1 MTAGAMVA
9 WARGRPVLAG
19 ALIGLGTATKLYPV
33 LLLGPLLLLC
43 LRTRRVSGFVKAA
56 VAAAVV
62 WVAINVPIMTLYPAG
77 WYEFIKL
84 NSERPAEYDS
94 WYSIY
99 TTLSGTH
106 IFDNAPGSDTP
117 TFLNVL
123 SLALFALACAAI
135 AWFALSAQR
144 RPRLAQLVFLVVAA
158 FLLTNKVWSPQYSL
172 WLLPLAVLALP
183 RWRPLLAW
191 QFSEVVVW
199 ILLMFSF
206 AGVENKGLSIY
217 PFIGAAILR
226 DLLLIVL
233 VVMVIREIQRP
244 ANDLIRM
251 AGDDDPSGGVFEG
264 APDRFVLPSLPK
276 LLRGRIPLREAEE
289 TTEPVMVGGPSDADH
304 PFQPV

>member
-1 MTAGAMVA
+1 
-9 WARGRPVLAG
+9 
-19 ALIGLGTATKLYPV
+19 

-43 LRTRRVSGFVKAA
+43 LRTGRFSGFVRAA
-56 VAAAVV
+56 IAAAVV
-62 WVAINVPIMTLYPAG
+62 WLVINVPIMTLYPAG

-84 NSERPAEYDS
+84 NSERVAEYDS
-94 WYSIY
+94 WYAIY
-99 TTLSGTH
+99 TKLADSH
-106 IFDNAPGSDTP
+106 IFDNASGSATP
-117 TFLNVL
+117 TFLNLL
-123 SLALFALACAAI
+123 SLALFALACVAI

-144 RPRLAQLVFLVVAA
+144 RPRLAQLIFLVVAA

-206 AGVENKGLSIY
+206 AGEQNKGLSIY

-226 DLLLIVL
+226 DILLIVL
-233 VVMVIREIQRP
+233 VVRVIREIQRP
-244 ANDLIRM
+244 ATDLVRM
-251 AGDDDPSGGVFEG
+251 AGDDDPSGGVFEN
-264 APDRFVLPSLPK
+264 APDRFLLPSLPK
-276 LLRGRIPLREAEE
+276 LLRGRTPTREVEW
-289 TTEPVMVGGPSDADH
+289 TTEPVKVGDPSSPEN